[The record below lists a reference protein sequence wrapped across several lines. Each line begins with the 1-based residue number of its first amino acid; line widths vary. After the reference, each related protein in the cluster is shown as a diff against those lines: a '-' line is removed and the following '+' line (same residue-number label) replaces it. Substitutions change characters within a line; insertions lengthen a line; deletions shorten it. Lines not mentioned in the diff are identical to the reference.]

1 MPTREDH
8 DARRR
13 YWTETMDEMD
23 TLVDR
28 MLACPYEECGE
39 PLAPIPEA
47 MTAADVEVLFSD
59 TLIGGSFPRVFAI
72 RESLL
77 RSLIEAAREM
87 SDQGW
92 VLKIEDGFRSMEMQ
106 THLGKSPEAFDLIV
120 GACIWECGG
129 DAPPIDLVFRRARV
143 LVANYGKCGT
153 HMQGT
158 AVDIS
163 VIRRGDGSEV
173 WRGRPYLD
181 MSEYTPMD
189 SPFVTP
195 EERDNRRAITELM
208 ARHGFVHFPGEFW
221 HYSKGDILCE
231 LLAGGNRPGI
241 YGPVHWDQSTG
252 QVTPYDDPNRPLIPP
267 AQMETEL
274 ADALKRAS
282 T

>member
-1 MPTREDH
+1 MPADQ

-13 YWTETMDEMD
+13 YWTETMEEMD
-23 TLVDR
+23 ALVDR
-28 MLACPYEECGE
+28 MLAHPFEECGE

-47 MTAADVEVLFSD
+47 MAAADLEVDFSE
-59 TLIGGSFPRVFAI
+59 TLIAGRFPRIFAI

-77 RSLIEAAREM
+77 RSLVDVARDM
-87 SDQGW
+87 NDRGW
-92 VLKIEDGFRSMEMQ
+92 ILRIEDGFRSQQMQ
-106 THLGKSPEAFDLIV
+106 TDLGRSTEAFDLIV
-120 GACIWECGG
+120 RACVWECGG
-129 DAPPIDLVFRRARV
+129 DVPPLDLVFRRARV
-143 LVANYGKCGT
+143 LVANYGICGT

-163 VIRRGDGSEV
+163 VVRREDGSEV

-189 SPFVTP
+189 SPFVG
-195 EERDNRRAITELM
+195 EQHRRNRRDITDLM

-221 HYSKGDILCE
+221 HYNQGDLLCE
-231 LLAGGNRPGI
+231 LLSGRNRPGR
-241 YGPVHWDQSTG
+241 YGPVHWDPATG
-252 QVTPYDDPNRPLIPP
+252 QVTPYDDPRQPLIPP
-267 AQMETEL
+267 AQMASEL